1 MLFQDHEFVKKKRN
15 EQSKKKKAIIV
26 EFSDY

>member
-15 EQSKKKKAIIV
+15 EQSKKKAIIV